1 MSMRV
6 LGAAAALTIAAAATA
21 YATPFEGTY
30 SAGVAGANPNYVP
43 TINDDGG
50 SFLPSPFSGSLTV
63 GTPTAPTTF
72 LQVAPVNAGAS
83 AGTQLG
89 TIVVGMTITD
99 PSGAGITGVT
109 TSAGGNGATLNSGTM
124 YFTANYAFYYGN
136 QTDCLTWNST
146 TCFPSNNTST
156 VGETLAATF
165 ADGSVLDISLY
176 NWSDWDM
183 APSISFELVSG
194 PTLVTVPEPASLA
207 VFGAALLGLCMVRRV
222 RTSAG

>member
-1 MSMRV
+1 MSLRV
-6 LGAAAALTIAAAATA
+6 LGAAASILLAASSAAL
-21 YATPFEGTY
+21 ATPFEGTY
-30 SAGVAGANPNYVP
+30 SAGAVGNAGYIP

-63 GTPTAPTTF
+63 GTPTTPTTF
-72 LQVAPVNAGAS
+72 LQVAPVSAPAS

-99 PSGAGITGVT
+99 PSGAGITSVS
-109 TSAGGNGATLNSGTM
+109 TSAGGIGATLSGGTM
-124 YFTANYAFYYGN
+124 YFTANYAFYYSN

-165 ADGSVLDISLY
+165 ADGEVLDISLY

-194 PTLVTVPEPASLA
+194 QTPVTVPEPAALA
-207 VFGAALLGLCMVRRV
+207 VFGAALLGVYIARRV
-222 RTSAG
+222 RPGAV